1 MSPNGC
7 LKMQTLEEEELNY
20 HINFL
25 LILTSLIDFL
35 YNLKSMKMD
44 VSAYRNLLFDFF
56 SCRIIN
62 IVKKDDK
69 NNIDEI
75 VNFTHIMEELLEW
88 NNNTVDFISEKS
100 FLIKLE

>member
-1 MSPNGC
+1 
-7 LKMQTLEEEELNY
+7 
-20 HINFL
+20 
-25 LILTSLIDFL
+25 
-35 YNLKSMKMD
+35 MD
-44 VSAYRNLLFDFF
+44 VSSYRNLFYDFF

-62 IVKKDDK
+62 IVRKDDK

-100 FLIKLE
+100 FLVKLEEIRFEEKDEELILCLKNTIEGERTLLEKC